1 MRREI
6 GCARGTVAARARAC
20 DASGVSSSRGAPPRL
35 SEAELPAIRPLEIIA
50 TRGDDGRP
58 SLDVRE
64 SEFEQLYKV
73 EDMYSRLM
81 FIALCRHDGATVYRR
96 PRQRVVSVCVR
107 TTVSKHN
114 ALWQQFLSLSA
125 ELDGR
130 LAEATQQFLVEQF
143 ETGKR

>member
-1 MRREI
+1 MRR
-6 GCARGTVAARARAC
+6 GRGVKQ
-20 DASGVSSSRGAPPRL
+20 SRRSHRL

-50 TRGDDGRP
+50 TRSDDGCP

-64 SEFEQLYKV
+64 AEIEQLYNV
-73 EDMYSRLM
+73 QDMYSRLL
-81 FIALCRHDGATVYRR
+81 FIALCREQGATVYRR

-114 ALWQQFLSLSA
+114 ALWQQFESLSA

-130 LAEATQQFLVEQF
+130 LAEATQQFLIEQF

>member
-1 MRREI
+1 MRR
-6 GCARGTVAARARAC
+6 
-20 DASGVSSSRGAPPRL
+20 SGVSSSRGAPPRL
-35 SEAELPAIRPLEIIA
+35 SEAELPAVRPLEFIA
-50 TRGDDGRP
+50 TRSEDGRP

-64 SEFEQLYKV
+64 AEIEQLYNV
-73 EDMYSRLM
+73 QEMYSRLL
-81 FIALCRHDGATVYRR
+81 FIALCREQGATVYRR
-96 PRQRVVSVCVR
+96 PRQRVVSICVR

-114 ALWQQFLSLSA
+114 ALWQRFLSLSA